1 MPIQPQINVGL
12 GAPLG
17 NASYES
23 FEKTLNQTGN
33 ILNDA
38 KDLSLMLVKA
48 IYSGNNTF
56 LNKVLKKYR
65 LDCQFRKAIRDATTL
80 TASMSALGYSFIRD
94 RKCMNNI
101 DRLTAIAGTV
111 ALLNNLRL
119 VLIRYNKKS
128 DTPMV
133 GASYT
138 LE

>member
-1 MPIQPQINVGL
+1 MPNVGL

-17 NASYES
+17 NSSYEA
-23 FEKTLNQTGN
+23 FEKTLDQTGN

-38 KDLSLMLVKA
+38 KDLSLMLVNA

-94 RKCMNNI
+94 RECMNNI
-101 DRLTAIAGTV
+101 DKLTAVAGTV

-119 VLIRYNKKS
+119 VLTRYNKKS

-133 GASYT
+133 GGSYT

>member
-1 MPIQPQINVGL
+1 MQLLGL

-17 NASYES
+17 NSSYEA
-23 FEKTLNQTGN
+23 FEKTLDQSEI
-33 ILNDA
+33 ILNDV

-48 IYSGNNTF
+48 IYSGNYTF

-65 LDCQFRKAIRDATTL
+65 EDCQFRKAIRDATTL

-94 RKCMNNI
+94 RECMNNI

-128 DTPMV
+128 DN
-133 GASYT
+133 G
-138 LE
+138 LEVPAAM